1 MGEKPSLG
9 LTFTEGSVSALFQL
23 VSSGDKEFTAH
34 MDVPTWRPHAP
45 SSPHFKSMGPK
56 NSKRPQACLLG
67 LCRPLP
73 SSILKRRRPP
83 GLLGGTC
90 SGVCEGGTWMWRLE
104 WSRAAPHSEQRSRG
118 WGRSEVGMALLTPPC
133 FLMELQEARHS
144 TFRPTCQIIMAVCCH
159 DRTGTFCFT
168 VCSLDLSILSN

>member
-9 LTFTEGSVSALFQL
+9 LTLTEGSVSALFQL

-56 NSKRPQACLLG
+56 NSKRPQACLRG

-73 SSILKRRRPP
+73 SSILKRHRPT
-83 GLLGGTC
+83 GLLGGSC

-104 WSRAAPHSEQRSRG
+104 WSRAAPHSEQRSGG
-118 WGRSEVGMALLTPPC
+118 WGEKWGGDGSSHTTMFPHGTSGGQSFYIQTYLPDHYGSMLSR
-133 FLMELQEARHS
+133 QEDRDILFHS
-144 TFRPTCQIIMAVCCH
+144 VVTRFIY
-159 DRTGTFCFT
+159 FK
-168 VCSLDLSILSN
+168 